1 MPVKDIHHF
10 KSYMADTQIWRICCI
25 HLDRT
30 KIQTSLDDNKTPP
43 TRTPPTSP
51 SRPRRRRTFP
61 TSQALLRSP
70 AAGPTGARTCPRT
83 CKQTSKD
90 GDKLG
95 KLHDQP
101 YPQEQKKYE
110 RKKK

>member
-1 MPVKDIHHF
+1 VESM
-10 KSYMADTQIWRICCI
+10 SE
-25 HLDRT
+25 
-30 KIQTSLDDNKTPP
+30 SDDNEFENALDKTIIQSSDDETPP
-43 TRTPPTSP
+43 TCTPPTSP
-51 SRPRRRRTFP
+51 SRPRRRRTSP
-61 TSQALLRSP
+61 TLSP
-70 AAGPTGARTCPRT
+70 TAGATGARPRT
-83 CKQTSKD
+83 RNQTYKD